1 MKHQLKLVMATA
13 VTIVVSTVSVSAE
26 CYCACIDN
34 KKTKVCEN
42 SWDANYVYCGGTYC
56 SGYKDET
63 KSPYQES
70 IEYIEAKLLAP
81 LEIENEKE
89 S

>member
-1 MKHQLKLVMATA
+1 MKQQLKFLAA
-13 VTIVVSTVSVSAE
+13 SSLALAFSTVSVSAE

-63 KSPYQES
+63 KTPYQET

-81 LEIENEKE
+81 IEMDEQKD